1 MGGRERQG
9 RDADGAPV
17 VSRRRAVRGWIH
29 RRERRGGA
37 RCGAPGRRPQG
48 ADRDGVGRYGR
59 ALPQQGLQRGV
70 AAREPAHR
78 RRAAYRRW
86 ARGCQEQRRAA
97 ADSCDTR
104 GIRPAGAQSDVDL
117 QRVAA
122 PRAGRRRRGGRHLGA
137 GAHGARDR
145 TAEDPRQRRA
155 GRHGRTIPGRGQ
167 RVARRAADHAAVA
180 HNAGGIGAGGAQR
193 QGRRYRHAL
202 RLAASAGRYPLMR
215 VTVLTGGA
223 TTERAVAFAS
233 ASQIVAALRSR
244 KHEVRV
250 VDLAGGLLD
259 EGAERELL
267 GGAVGLS
274 PPTVD
279 ALAERERRMLSE
291 GLAELDAVRN
301 AEVLFLAVHGGA
313 LEGGT
318 LQAVLDVVAVPY
330 TGSGP
335 LASALAMD
343 KDLSK
348 RLFRAAGVPVPA
360 WFMTPPPVAPDD
372 VTTALGWPVIV
383 KPSRMGSSVGMTL
396 VKNAKGLDAAVD
408 LARGYDRE
416 VMVEQFIAGRVVT
429 VGILGDVPL
438 PVGEIIPQH
447 ELFDYECKY
456 TPGMSE
462 EGFPAKLDPK
472 PARQLQELAL
482 TAHRALKLGGYSR
495 VDFRLSAEGDIFCL
509 EANTL
514 PGMTRT
520 SLLPQAA
527 RAAGIEFP
535 ELCERICRLAGNPG
549 SGRGG
554 ITS

>member
-1 MGGRERQG
+1 
-9 RDADGAPV
+9 
-17 VSRRRAVRGWIH
+17 
-29 RRERRGGA
+29 
-37 RCGAPGRRPQG
+37 
-48 ADRDGVGRYGR
+48 
-59 ALPQQGLQRGV
+59 
-70 AAREPAHR
+70 
-78 RRAAYRRW
+78 
-86 ARGCQEQRRAA
+86 
-97 ADSCDTR
+97 
-104 GIRPAGAQSDVDL
+104 
-117 QRVAA
+117 
-122 PRAGRRRRGGRHLGA
+122 
-137 GAHGARDR
+137 
-145 TAEDPRQRRA
+145 
-155 GRHGRTIPGRGQ
+155 
-167 RVARRAADHAAVA
+167 
-180 HNAGGIGAGGAQR
+180 
-193 QGRRYRHAL
+193 
-202 RLAASAGRYPLMR
+202 MR

-250 VDLAGGLLD
+250 VDLADGLLN

-360 WFMTPPPVAPDD
+360 WFMAPVGPED

-383 KPSRMGSSVGMTL
+383 KPSKMGSSVGMTL
-396 VKNAKGLDAAVD
+396 VRNAEALDAAVEVARAYD
-408 LARGYDRE
+408 VEVLA
-416 VMVEQFIAGRVVT
+416 EQFIPGRELT
-429 VGILGDVPL
+429 VGVLGDVPL

-462 EGFPAKLDPK
+462 EIFPAKLDTAL
-472 PARQLQELAL
+472 ARQLQEPAL
-482 TAHRALKLGGYSR
+482 T
-495 VDFRLSAEGDIFCL
+495 D
-509 EANTL
+509 
-514 PGMTRT
+514 
-520 SLLPQAA
+520 
-527 RAAGIEFP
+527 
-535 ELCERICRLAGNPG
+535 
-549 SGRGG
+549 
-554 ITS
+554 